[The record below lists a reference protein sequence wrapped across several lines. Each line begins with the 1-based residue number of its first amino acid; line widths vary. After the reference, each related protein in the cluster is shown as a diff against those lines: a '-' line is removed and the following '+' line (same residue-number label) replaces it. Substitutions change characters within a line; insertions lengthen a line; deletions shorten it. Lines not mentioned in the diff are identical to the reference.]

1 MSGMAGTSVVEAPL
15 PRPPA
20 PTSAVPV
27 VVAAVA
33 GLLGVLVLALLL
45 GGGRPAEAV
54 PGLPQAGPLVSWGL
68 PVATLAGRIAAVGT
82 VGTLLFAA
90 VLLPGS
96 GGPLPGASRRALRAA
111 SGWAL
116 GWAAA
121 TLVGALLTVAQLVG
135 VAPTAVT
142 ASSLRVF
149 VSDLPAGRAAVV
161 VLVAAVVVALVAR
174 RCAGAVPAGLLL
186 AVAVCGLVVP
196 AVLTGH
202 SSAAEDHVLAV
213 TNLSVHV
220 VAAFLWV
227 GGLLALLVHGRSA
240 DGLAGAVGRFSAL
253 ALVCFAAAGTSGVLA
268 AWLVLGGALPVGT
281 VLGSGY
287 GWLLL
292 GKTAALVVL
301 GVLGWRHRRSA
312 LPRLRSGRP
321 GAFRRFAA
329 VEAAVMLTTVALA
342 VALAASP
349 PPAAAAPPAPASPG
363 AAAPGTAATEPG
375 APAVEDMSGH
385 DHGDLSVTVLVD
397 ETRFHVS
404 SPVAPGSR
412 VTVYNGSTTQVT
424 LTADDGSFDVVVPG
438 RTLTTFLAPSEPG
451 SHPFTSRHSAAFAD
465 VLVVG

>member
-1 MSGMAGTSVVEAPL
+1 MAPTSVVEASL
-15 PRPPA
+15 PRPPVR
-20 PTSAVPV
+20 TSAVPV

-45 GGGRPAEAV
+45 GGGRPAEAAA
-54 PGLPQAGPLVSWGL
+54 GLAQAGPLVSWGL

-96 GGPLPGASRRALRAA
+96 GRSLPQASRRALRAA
-111 SGWAL
+111 SRWAL

-121 TLVGALLTVAQLVG
+121 TVAGALLTVAQLVG

-149 VSDLPAGRAAVV
+149 ATDLPAGRSAVV
-161 VLVAAVVVALVAR
+161 VLVATVVVALTAR
-174 RCAGAVPAGLLL
+174 RCAGSVPAALLL
-186 AVAVCGLVVP
+186 AAAVCGLVMP

-220 VAAFLWV
+220 VAASLWV

-268 AWLVLGGALPVGT
+268 AWLVLGGSLPVDT

-301 GVLGWRHRRSA
+301 GVLGRRHRRSA

-329 VEAAVMLTTVALA
+329 VEAAVMLATVALA

-349 PPAAAAPPAPASPG
+349 PPAAAAVPAAATATPGEATTGTAAPEPG
-363 AAAPGTAATEPG
+363 AAA
-375 APAVEDMSGH
+375 VDDMSGH

-397 ETRFHVS
+397 GTRFHVS
-404 SPVAPGSR
+404 SAVAPGSR
-412 VTVYNGSTTQVT
+412 VTLHNGSATEVS

-451 SHPFTSRHSAAFAD
+451 SYPFTSRHSAGFAD

>member
-1 MSGMAGTSVVEAPL
+1 MAPTSVVEASL
-15 PRPPA
+15 PRPPVR
-20 PTSAVPV
+20 TSAVPV

-45 GGGRPAEAV
+45 GGGRPAEATA
-54 PGLPQAGPLVSWGL
+54 GLAQAGPLVSWGL

-96 GGPLPGASRRALRAA
+96 GSLPAASRRALRAA

-121 TLVGALLTVAQLVG
+121 TVAGALLTVAQLVG

-149 VSDLPAGRAAVV
+149 VTDLPAGRSAVV
-161 VLVAAVVVALVAR
+161 VLVAAVVVALAAR
-174 RCAGAVPAGLLL
+174 RCAGSVPAALLL
-186 AVAVCGLVVP
+186 AVAGCGLVVP

-220 VAAFLWV
+220 VAASLWV

-240 DGLAGAVGRFSAL
+240 DGLAGAVGRFSVL

-268 AWLVLGGALPVGT
+268 AWLVLGGSLPVGT

-329 VEAAVMLTTVALA
+329 VEAAVMLATVALA

-349 PPAAAAPPAPASPG
+349 PPAAAAVPAPATATPG
-363 AAAPGTAATEPG
+363 AAASAPV
-375 APAVEDMSGH
+375 PAVDDMSGH

-404 SPVAPGSR
+404 SAVAPGSR
-412 VTVYNGSTTQVT
+412 VTVHNGSATEVT

-438 RTLTTFLAPSEPG
+438 RTLTTFVAPSEPG
-451 SHPFTSRHSAAFAD
+451 SYPFTSRHSAGFAD